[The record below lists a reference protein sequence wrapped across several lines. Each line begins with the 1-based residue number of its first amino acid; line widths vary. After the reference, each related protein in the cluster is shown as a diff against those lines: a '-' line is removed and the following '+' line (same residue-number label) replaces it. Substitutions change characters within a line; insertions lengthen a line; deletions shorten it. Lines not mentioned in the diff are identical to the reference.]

1 MRRRRNSRY
10 TEIALTYTRPWYMR
24 LWGAFI
30 GWFVF
35 ASILFQRKIDYGG
48 QMAYLMIGGSIAA
61 WGGAIIAG
69 HLKEQLADARAR
81 VTPSFVA
88 PHLVVAAIVF
98 ALGVIGFAS
107 FAVAQIHGIPVG
119 EGLSSL
125 QTMTFSGYWAM
136 VLLSAAAMAWA
147 THLQSATFIFTAIGA
162 GLLFVTEPGGRMMQA
177 MFSGAAPGL
186 TFGVIAGSLAALAA
200 LGWRL
205 AVIHEEMAEYWRMEG
220 ARFAHR
226 PQTTGD
232 PRSRRS
238 AFAEAGPLNEFL
250 RRASAFDRVR
260 NLFAAGFFTRVRYW
274 RRVAGSGRLNWVG
287 GAMLIAFLLVMRFV
301 DIKQTKDEQLGVL
314 IVVPLMLSLVLP
326 AIFTITT
333 WSQRWNALAV
343 ESLRP
348 VESRGRF
355 LREQGAALALD
366 LAIVW
371 GSITAGVFATA
382 LIYHPSWLASWI
394 FAGSVLRSAAAQ
406 VWIYATTI
414 WILRYRNRP
423 WLGFIT
429 FVGALTAVAV
439 ITGRAI
445 DGPRGTLSTPSSLT
459 SAAIVAVSMII
470 SLDAYRRWLKTDF
483 D

>member
-1 MRRRRNSRY
+1 
-10 TEIALTYTRPWYMR
+10 
-24 LWGAFI
+24 
-30 GWFVF
+30 
-35 ASILFQRKIDYGG
+35 
-48 QMAYLMIGGSIAA
+48 
-61 WGGAIIAG
+61 
-69 HLKEQLADARAR
+69 
-81 VTPSFVA
+81 
-88 PHLVVAAIVF
+88 
-98 ALGVIGFAS
+98 
-107 FAVAQIHGIPVG
+107 
-119 EGLSSL
+119 
-125 QTMTFSGYWAM
+125 MTFSGYWAL

-147 THLQSATFIFTAIGA
+147 THLQSATFIFTTIGA
-162 GLLFVTEPGGRMMQA
+162 GLLLVTEPGYRLMNG
-177 MFSGAAPGL
+177 MFTGAAPGL
-186 TFGVIAGSLAALAA
+186 ALGVIAVSLAALAA

-205 AVIHEEMAEYWRMEG
+205 AVIHEEMAEYWSMEG

-287 GAMLIAFLLVMRFV
+287 GAMFVAFLLVMRFV
-301 DIKQTKDEQLGVL
+301 DIKHTKDEQLGVL

-333 WSQRWNALAV
+333 WAQRWSSLAV

-382 LIYHPSWLASWI
+382 LIYHPSWLASWV
-394 FAGSVLRSAAAQ
+394 FAANVLRSAAAQ
-406 VWIYATTI
+406 VWIYATMV

-429 FVGALTAVAV
+429 FVGALLLVVLTTVQ
-439 ITGRAI
+439 AI
-445 DGPRGTLSTPSSLT
+445 EGPRGSLNAPSPLMT
-459 SAAIVAVSMII
+459 AGIVAVGLII
-470 SLDAYRRWLKTDF
+470 SFDAYRRWLKTDF